1 MPRLSSTGTQCCGM
15 VSLSRFCTSH
25 TKTACTTEITKFKDS
40 TLLNLSQPYGET
52 DEFELDSLMEVVD
65 KGLPGRV
72 LQAVL
77 NEDQYY
83 LKDRYWPKKLRKH
96 GFRLIR
102 RFDNPTGYV
111 CFLYLRV
118 PTEVRMPIKGY

>member
-15 VSLSRFCTSH
+15 VSLSGFSTGH
-25 TKTACTTEITKFKDS
+25 TEKACVDDVRWFRIN
-40 TLLNLSQPYGET
+40 TLLDIKQGYGKTSEY
-52 DEFELDSLMEVVD
+52 ELDSLMEVVD
-65 KGLPGRV
+65 KELPGRV

-83 LKDRYWPKKLRKH
+83 LKDNYWPKKLRKH
-96 GFRLIR
+96 GFRLTR
-102 RFDNPTGYV
+102 KFDNPTGGV

-118 PTEVRMPIKGY
+118 PPEVREPIKGY